1 MITMVHGYPGGGKSY
16 YCVEYFILPALK
28 SGMHVYSSL
37 AGFDALRAGVIHGID
52 PSFYHPIEPDA
63 FLPWQDIE
71 HRALYVL
78 DEVQNLYGSSNFKEH
93 PKEREQ
99 LKQYLS
105 THRHR
110 GDSVVAICQEPN
122 TVDKFFRDLTEHFIH
137 VRKKNFLFG
146 QNTTSFLAN
155 HRKGGFTRKESILKR
170 ENLRYKPE
178 VFICYQST
186 LVGTAESKTSADNVR
201 VNPLS
206 FLWPV
211 IVVLI
216 MICLALYFYFK
227 DNGKNSP
234 VLQNAGVN
242 RIGVFNGSKVSLTAD
257 GWLAD
262 SLCVRWLVGS
272 VEVAKSCPDISERSG
287 VLPCLLSSGDSCRI
301 EVRAREVFESRHSE
315 SKSEMELSGGGLAGG
330 GAAPPRPTVSAGPGV
345 EPSR

>member
-37 AGFDALRAGVIHGID
+37 AGFDALRAGIIHGID
-52 PSFYHPIEPDA
+52 ASLYHPIEPDC
-63 FLPWQDIE
+63 FLPWDGID

-146 QNTTSFLAN
+146 QNTKQFLAN
-155 HRKGGFTRKESILKR
+155 HRKGGFTRKEGIIKR

-186 LVGTAESKTSADNVR
+186 LIGTTESKTSADNVR

-206 FLWPV
+206 FLWPFF
-211 IVVLI
+211 IVFILLGI
-216 MICLALYFYFK
+216 AAYFHFK
-227 DNGKNSP
+227 NNKPSTQSSISSVVNQNG
-234 VLQNAGVN
+234 VQNVP
-242 RIGVFNGSKVSLTAD
+242 KVKIAVD

-262 SLCVRWLVGS
+262 SLCVRWLAGS
-272 VEVAKSCPDISERSG
+272 VEVAKSCPDLSERSG
-287 VLPCLLSSGDSCRI
+287 SLPCRLASGDSCFVV
-301 EVRAREVFESRHSE
+301 VRAREVFTPGDR
-315 SKSEMELSGGGLAGG
+315 KQVPKMEPSDSWSTGGSPSA
-330 GAAPPRPTVSAGPGV
+330 PRPTVSPGV
-345 EPSR
+345 GIRSGG

>member
-52 PSFYHPIEPDA
+52 PSLYHPIEPDN
-63 FLPWQDIE
+63 FLPWEEIT

-78 DEVQNLYGSSNFKEH
+78 DEVQNLYGSSNFKDH
-93 PKEREQ
+93 PKEREK

-146 QNTTSFLAN
+146 QNTKQFLAN
-155 HRKGGFTRKESILKR
+155 HRKGGFAKKDQIIKR

-186 LVGTAESKTSADNVR
+186 LVGTSESKTSADNIR

-206 FLWPV
+206 FLWPIF
-211 IVVLI
+211 IVFI
-216 MICLALYFYFK
+216 MLGLAIYFYTDK
-227 DNGKNSP
+227 PKTGNQNQNGKSISS
-234 VLQNAGVN
+234 QSGVYHAQ
-242 RIGVFNGSKVSLTAD
+242 KVTVQAD
-257 GWLAD
+257 GWISD

-272 VEVAKSCPDISERSG
+272 VEVAKSCPDFGERSG
-287 VLPCLLSSGDSCRI
+287 VLPCRLSSGDSCFV
-301 EVRAREVFESRHSE
+301 EVRAREVFGSPNRRQDP
-315 SKSEMELSGGGLAGG
+315 EMEPTNGWSSGRSP
-330 GAAPPRPTVSAGPGV
+330 AAPGATLPPSPGV
-345 EPSR
+345 RP